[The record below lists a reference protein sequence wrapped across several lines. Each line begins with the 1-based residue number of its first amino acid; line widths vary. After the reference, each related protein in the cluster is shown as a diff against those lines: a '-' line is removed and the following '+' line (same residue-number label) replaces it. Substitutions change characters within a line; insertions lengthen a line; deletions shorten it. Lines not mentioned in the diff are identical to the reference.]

1 MSHTVKCGLCGKD
14 IVLLKDST
22 EGMKIYHGACYETIQ
37 KNDEERD

>member
-22 EGMKIYHGACYETIQ
+22 EGLKVYHGNCYDKIP
-37 KNDEERD
+37 KNDKKSY